1 MTISVNVF
9 SQNQWY
15 FGNNAGLDFTNAD
28 ANRLPTAIQ
37 NNSFRTGEGC
47 AMAYGQNRNLLF
59 YTDGSKIYR
68 ADHTTVDLGLNADGT
83 PRLLTG
89 SSSTT
94 QSAVIVPIPGSECR
108 NFVVFTL
115 GSFET
120 YNTLINTPVTQRRY
134 NFNYTIVNVD
144 NNGIITVAPQNINRE
159 FNFIPFDS
167 NLRLFTEKLTA
178 IQRPDGNYW
187 IMIHDYKHNSFNDS
201 ANPNSNLGYSFYA
214 IEVNQ
219 NFIANPNQRIIHT
232 PIGKDNTQ
240 FNRFDT
246 TNETVGQMKFSS
258 NGSRIAITKDNRI
271 QLFTFDMGSGVV
283 SDLRTISVN
292 NRQNTTIN
300 TSYFYG
306 LEFSPSGRYLY
317 TTAVWS
323 RNNNNGIYRIL
334 INNFLNNTQPI
345 SQTIIN
351 SPINTPNNNWNFD
364 LPFAALEI
372 NPIDGRMYCASA
384 EMQNPTQ
391 YIGALSNIDDANSNI
406 LPTYNIV
413 TLLDSTSSQAGLPT
427 TVIGLLGCGTPQNT
441 CECNEGFT
449 NIVVQDQI
457 LPRPRIDNKK
467 PLYYAC
473 GNTHTIN
480 INETQWMRPLLSCMG
495 EVNGIRPRVTYSIR
509 NEAGVSIVT
518 DRELPQLNTVNGAIS
533 IFNTTHFIKLSKDL
547 FPSCG
552 LYTITFRGSCCADVC
567 GTCEI
572 KVNVTGCEAPKDCIT
587 CCLPNILKDINDNK
601 LFINQ
606 FRNPSLDYQPSE
618 NFKTLINNY
627 LSTIRAEATENNCQ
641 LKEEDVDIKLNFYK
655 YNGNANPNDINR
667 TFIRTVFRAF
677 QNSQNNNFQ
686 LISTHS
692 ATANTNFEN
701 LLTLNGW
708 YIVELSIKVK
718 NKPDCSTSLIVI
730 KDNNLG
736 KRNTST
742 NSNKN

>member
-1 MTISVNVF
+1 MMLLSMGVWG
-9 SQNQWY
+9 QNQWY
-15 FGNNAGLDFTNAD
+15 FGNGAGLDFTNRD
-28 ANRLPTAIQ
+28 ANGFPTAIR
-37 NNSFRTGEGC
+37 NNVFRTGEGC
-47 AMAYGQNRNLLF
+47 AMAYDQNNILLF
-59 YTDGSKIYR
+59 YTDGTRIYR
-68 ADHTTVDLGLNADGT
+68 ANHSTVDLGLNADGT
-83 PRLLTG
+83 TRLLTG

-115 GSFET
+115 GSYET
-120 YNTLINTPVTQRRY
+120 YDNLINTPVTQRRY

-144 NNGIITVAPQNINRE
+144 NQGNITVDPQNINRE
-159 FNFIPFDS
+159 INFIPFDS

-187 IMIHDYKHNSFNDS
+187 VMIHDYKHNSFNDS
-201 ANPNSNLGYSFYA
+201 ANPTSNLGYSFYA

-232 PIGKDNTQ
+232 PIGKEVTQ
-240 FNRFDT
+240 SNRFDT
-246 TNETVGQMKFSS
+246 TNETVGQMKFSRD
-258 NGSRIAITKDNRI
+258 GRRIAITKDNRI
-271 QLFTFDMGSGVV
+271 QLFSFDMGSGVV

-323 RNNNNGIYRIL
+323 RGNNNGIYRIL

-351 SPINTPNNNWNFD
+351 TPTNTPNNNWNFD
-364 LPFAALEI
+364 FPFAALEI

-391 YIGALSNIDDANSNI
+391 YVGALSNIDDANSNI

-449 NIVVQDQI
+449 NIIVQDNI
-457 LPRPRIDNKK
+457 IATRKGKRYDYK
-467 PLYYAC
+467 C
-473 GNTHTIN
+473 GNKHDQN
-480 INETQWMRPLLSCMG
+480 INEIFYLRPILSC
-495 EVNGIRPRVTYSIR
+495 NGTPTGTTSRITYSIK
-509 NEAGVSIVT
+509 NETGNVIVE
-518 DRELPQLNTVNGAIS
+518 DRVLQQPTTSNGAIEVLG
-533 IFNTTHFIKLSKDL
+533 FNNFIKLSKDL
-547 FPSCG
+547 FPNCG
-552 LYTITFRGSCCADVC
+552 LYTITFKGSCCNDVC
-567 GTCEI
+567 
-572 KVNVTGCEAPKDCIT
+572 NGCELKINVIGCEPPKECIT
-587 CCLPNILKDINDNK
+587 CCLPTSLKDINDNK
-601 LFINQ
+601 LFLNQ
-606 FRNPSLDYQPSE
+606 FRNPSLDYQPST

-627 LSTIRAEATENNCQ
+627 LSTIQIEANENNCQ
-641 LKEEDVDIKLNFYK
+641 LKEGDVEIKLNFYK
-655 YNGNANPNDINR
+655 YNGNSNPNDINR
-667 TFIRTVFRAF
+667 TLMRTDFRAF
-677 QNSQNNNFQ
+677 QNAQNNNFQ

-692 ATANTNFEN
+692 ATTNTNFEN

-718 NKPDCSTSLIVI
+718 NKPDCSTSLIVV